1 MIVAGKEANRQGTR
15 GSHLPS
21 LLNPVQLVGWGKFEL
36 VIMGRATRGMPGGT
50 AGAIDALAPLGR
62 VSLAVATGVCGP
74 VAIVHP

>member
-36 VIMGRATRGMPGGT
+36 VIMAQ
-50 AGAIDALAPLGR
+50 LAR
-62 VSLAVATGVCGP
+62 SMR
-74 VAIVHP
+74 